1 MKTTLILCFT
11 MPLLLIG
18 CSTAPVSPIESK
30 LEKIEKLNLG
40 STMDQAK
47 SILGK
52 PSETTTK
59 DNVTVWVY
67 NIKHVSKHGISYFP
81 EITLSFDPSGKLVS
95 KDFNLYQEDM
105 AIKASDI
112 IARYKNYP
120 IKKIIEL
127 SQPAPCYIQEEGHLI
142 DEKNGFRAEF
152 NTSRNEEVQSI
163 YWYTPEANEKQITP
177 AKN

>member
-1 MKTTLILCFT
+1 MKITLILCFT
-11 MPLLLIG
+11 VPLILIG
-18 CSTAPVSPIESK
+18 CSTAPVSPIDST
-30 LEKIEKLNLG
+30 LEKIEMLNLG

-52 PSETTTK
+52 PSETTIK
-59 DNVTVWVY
+59 DNATAWIY
-67 NIKHVSKHGISYFP
+67 NIRHESKHGISYFP
-81 EITLSFDPSGKLVS
+81 VIILSFSPSGKLVS

-120 IKKIIEL
+120 IKKVVEI
-127 SQPAPCYIQEEGHLI
+127 SQPAPCYIKEEGHLI

-152 NTSRNEEVQSI
+152 NTSRNDEVQSI
-163 YWYTPEANEKQITP
+163 YWYTPETDGKQISP
-177 AKN
+177 ATN